1 MEIEIIK
8 YKENKDFTIN
18 FAKILNSTLQ
28 NIKLL
33 HWYSSDINIH
43 NIFDELYS
51 SLNKKFDRLQEE
63 IIETSKNQ
71 NITFPSFNFELFNI
85 NIEYITE
92 NEIKNIFNS
101 IISKFLNV
109 LNSMEF
115 NNYIKTVNSGLLNTK
130 DEILSSIN
138 KSKYLISMVKI

>member
-33 HWYSSDINIH
+33 HWYSPDINIH

-71 NITFPSFNFELFNI
+71 NITFPIFDFENFNI

-92 NEIKNIFNS
+92 KDIKNIFNT
-101 IISKFLNV
+101 IISKFLNL
-109 LNSMEF
+109 LNSIEF

>member
-33 HWYSSDINIH
+33 HWYSPDINIH

-71 NITFPSFNFELFNI
+71 NITFPIFDFENFNI

-92 NEIKNIFNS
+92 KDIKNIFNT
-101 IISKFLNV
+101 IISKFLNI
-109 LNSMEF
+109 LNSIEF